1 MKDIN
6 TVFDTTTRFEK
17 QYRTVFF
24 DDFCSI
30 YPNMFERN

>member
-6 TVFDTTTRFEK
+6 TVFDSSTNFDK

-24 DDFCSI
+24 DDFCFI
-30 YPNMFERN
+30 RPDLF